1 MTQVKE
7 YGNTTTIISFK
18 KMVKVIH
25 KSFLDERG
33 IYTFKLIS
41 NGCKLMEPNKAL
53 CSTKNS
59 CNFIADV
66 TKKTTIIKY
75 EKLVFKFQRSYLS
88 LVKVEPHVLGMAANG
103 LDLHAEQSDEI
114 TSFSMF
120 NRKGFEGTINMLAVI
135 SSKDRFSS
143 LWKFDGEDDL
153 VPIQKVYEI
162 ILMIDSIDNY
172 FLVSYRKLRK
182 KFVFAT
188 KEDLTI
194 VEREDK
200 NKIQYYVTKTSR
212 IAKVDP
218 KPYGVAP
225 LQHAAEDERE
235 DLDMIHLESLTN
247 MSKLDCQQWLFIFII
262 LSKASNILTIIGSV
276 TGMTK
281 ADLVNISSTVERSG
295 TMEFKEA
302 HNLGVCTGRTK
313 QYAEPQKVNI
323 VVEKAIVTT
332 NSNEDEQCI

>member
-143 LWKFDGEDDL
+143 L
-153 VPIQKVYEI
+153 
-162 ILMIDSIDNY
+162 
-172 FLVSYRKLRK
+172 
-182 KFVFAT
+182 
-188 KEDLTI
+188 
-194 VEREDK
+194 
-200 NKIQYYVTKTSR
+200 
-212 IAKVDP
+212 
-218 KPYGVAP
+218 
-225 LQHAAEDERE
+225 
-235 DLDMIHLESLTN
+235 
-247 MSKLDCQQWLFIFII
+247 
-262 LSKASNILTIIGSV
+262 
-276 TGMTK
+276 
-281 ADLVNISSTVERSG
+281 
-295 TMEFKEA
+295 
-302 HNLGVCTGRTK
+302 
-313 QYAEPQKVNI
+313 
-323 VVEKAIVTT
+323 
-332 NSNEDEQCI
+332 